1 MCEKLIPQNIAGNH
15 LLRRFMAIPRES
27 IHGQWSSRWV
37 FILAATG
44 SAVGLGNIWRFPYI
58 TGENGG
64 GAFVLIYFVCVIA
77 VGLPIMIGE
86 TVIGRRGRQSPINSL
101 KAIAADQGFSAN
113 WQFLGWLGMLAGFLI
128 LSFYSV
134 VAGWSVAYI
143 FSVGA
148 GTFADA
154 TSQVSADEFKALTDS
169 APRLL
174 WWHSLFMLMTVFI
187 VARGVQGGL
196 EQAVKW
202 LMPALFL
209 LLFGMVFY
217 AMNVGDFGAALSYLF
232 RPDFSQVTADTVLLA
247 LGQAFFS
254 LSLGMGSII
263 VYGSYLPA
271 DTSIPRTIGLVALCD
286 TGVAVLAGLA
296 IFPLVFGF
304 NLEPGS
310 GPGLVFVTLTT
321 AFGQMPGGQLVGALF
336 FVLLAVAGWTSAI
349 SILEPM
355 VAWLVEALHWSRHKA
370 SAIAGGAVWFLGV
383 GSVLSFNY
391 WAEFEPLGRNFFGW
405 SEFLSTSVMLP
416 TGGLLV
422 AVFAGWRM
430 SRAST
435 LAELGLRDGVIYG
448 AWRFLARFIAP
459 LGVFVVFLNALDLV

>member
-1 MCEKLIPQNIAGNH
+1 
-15 LLRRFMAIPRES
+15 MAIVRES

-64 GAFVLIYFVCVIA
+64 GAFVLICFVCVIA

-86 TVIGRRGRQSPINSL
+86 TVIGRRGRQSPVNSL
-101 KAIAADQGFSAN
+101 KAIAADEGLSSN
-113 WQFLGWLGMLAGFLI
+113 WQLLGWLGVLAGFLI

-148 GTFADA
+148 GTFTDA

-174 WWHSLFMLMTVFI
+174 WWHSLFMFMTVFV

-196 EQAVKW
+196 EQAVRW

-209 LLFGMVFY
+209 LLFGMVGY
-217 AMNVGDFGAALSYLF
+217 TMNVGDFNAALSYLF
-232 RPDFSQVTADTVLLA
+232 RADFSQVTADTILLA

-271 DTSIPRTIGLVALCD
+271 NTSIPRTIGLVALCD

-304 NLEPGS
+304 GLEPGS
-310 GPGLVFVTLTT
+310 GPGLVFVTLTV

-349 SILEPM
+349 SILEPI
-355 VAWLVEALHWSRHKA
+355 VAWLVEALRWSRHKA
-370 SAIAGGAVWFLGV
+370 SVIAGGAIWVLGV
-383 GSVLSFNY
+383 GSVLSFNE
-391 WAEFEPLGRNFFGW
+391 WADFQPFGKNFFDW

-422 AVFAGWRM
+422 AVFVGWRM

-435 LAELGLRDGVIYG
+435 LTELGLSDGVIYG
-448 AWRFLARFIAP
+448 AWRFLVRFVAP
-459 LGVFVVFLNALDLV
+459 LGVFVVFLNALGLV